1 MFGQLRRSGQSYF
14 IPPMPIANPYQMGV
28 VQGGSFQRNPHH
40 VNPYYPSPMYMGY
53 PFGQDMN
60 AMANQNGAHPGY
72 WGNPQWQQGVN
83 GNQNYTGDQNYPA
96 EWILQN
102 PLQPKKNQ
110 GGGMNQALAANPYPY
125 MHPYPKPSLVN
136 RPPSGVN
143 SIMNSFKTQDGN
155 LDLNKMLD
163 TAGQMMNAVTQ
174 VSGLVKGLGGI
185 FKV

>member
-1 MFGQLRRSGQSYF
+1 
-14 IPPMPIANPYQMGV
+14 MGV
-28 VQGGSFQRNPHH
+28 YQERINQNYFPTNLNQYGH
-40 VNPYYPSPMYMGY
+40 YPMQMYSGY
-53 PFGQDMN
+53 PF
-60 AMANQNGAHPGY
+60 
-72 WGNPQWQQGVN
+72 PQELMPY
-83 GNQNYTGDQNYPA
+83 GNQNMPDSMGQAFWHNGGANHQTNPA

-110 GGGMNQALAANPYPY
+110 AGGLNYTSMSNSIPY
-125 MHPYPKPSLVN
+125 MHPYPKQNTVN
-136 RPPSGVN
+136 RPPSGMG

-163 TAGQMMNAVTQ
+163 TAGQMMSAVNQ